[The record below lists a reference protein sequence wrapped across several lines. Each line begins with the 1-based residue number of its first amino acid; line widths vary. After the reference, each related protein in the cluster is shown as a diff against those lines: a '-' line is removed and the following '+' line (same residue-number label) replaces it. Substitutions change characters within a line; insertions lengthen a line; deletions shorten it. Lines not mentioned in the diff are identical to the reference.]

1 MKWIVL
7 GLLLLIVAGWAAS
20 TVSSPGPTPAEYCL
34 TPWDWRRTRNGWQR
48 AEWLMPPVAQ
58 RKPALHPSV
67 VAMLELLLSIGALAA
82 FPARGADRER
92 SSQRSLYRQRQVPLG
107 AGPVSRRS

>member
-1 MKWIVL
+1 VKWIVL
-7 GLLLLIVAGWAAS
+7 GLLLLIVAGWTAS
-20 TVSSPGPTPAEYCL
+20 TVSSPGLTPADCL

-48 AEWLMPPVAQ
+48 AEWLMPPAAQ

-82 FPARGADRER
+82 FPARGR
-92 SSQRSLYRQRQVPLG
+92 
-107 AGPVSRRS
+107 GPGK